1 MNPMTL
7 PANHI
12 PDLHPQVAARVVNG
26 QAVIVLADSG
36 EVTVINESGTQIW
49 GWIDGKR
56 SVGEIAAALER
67 RYGLPTETALA
78 DTDEFL
84 QTMAE
89 IQAVVLRAPAG
100 VA

>member
-1 MNPMTL
+1 MTL
-7 PANHI
+7 PTHHI

-56 SVGEIAAALER
+56 SVGEIAAALETH
-67 RYGLPTETALA
+67 YGLPAATAQA
-78 DTDEFL
+78 DTEEFL
-84 QTMAE
+84 QTMSE
-89 IQAVVLRAPAG
+89 LQAVVLRAPAG